1 MLGGLLV
8 SLVVI
13 AFSPP
18 VWPGPDGEG
27 SPIPLANP
35 AIISIPAGF
44 LACWL
49 GTMLGREGETSRS
62 YDELRVRAETGIGA
76 V

>member
-1 MLGGLLV
+1 
-8 SLVVI
+8 VI
-13 AFSPP
+13 
-18 VWPGPDGEG
+18 PG
-27 SPIPLANP
+27 ANP

-49 GTMLGREGETSRS
+49 GTMLGKERDAERS
-62 YDELRVRAETGIGA
+62 YQELHVRAETGIGA